1 MASNA
6 LLGTPLPPRSR
17 ERSAAPSPITPAAF
31 RRQPSQ
37 PEMSQTQLNP
47 FSQQTASPLK
57 RATPVLSTSPSAS
70 ASNSPTLSQTDR
82 ASTPLSP
89 RCSAA
94 SVAPPS
100 EHDLR
105 AEALAAVARTRILA
119 DPSISSAFRKDDD
132 PELYALF
139 VG

>member
-1 MASNA
+1 
-6 LLGTPLPPRSR
+6 
-17 ERSAAPSPITPAAF
+17 
-31 RRQPSQ
+31 
-37 PEMSQTQLNP
+37 MSQSQLNP
-47 FSQQTASPLK
+47 VSHQTGSPLK
-57 RATPVLSTSPSAS
+57 RATPFLSTSPSAA

-89 RCSAA
+89 RRSAG